1 MPAPDTSR
9 LQSAQSHSSRRVEFA
24 FDGGYISSDGGALLV
39 REVLEQSGIAQ
50 DMANCF
56 VDTRNQDFVEFSV
69 AELLS
74 QRLIGLIQ
82 GYEDL
87 NDHDRLRVDPV
98 LALAVGREDILGHDR
113 RQPEDYGK
121 PLAGKSTLNRLELSA
136 EPATKS
142 SRYHKIA
149 VDMERLELLLLDT
162 FILEHAQSPKELWL
176 DLDTTD
182 FALHGEQEDR
192 HFNRYYDHY
201 CYTPLYIMCGDFPL
215 VSRLRSSR
223 IAPST
228 DIVDHLRPV
237 VTRLRAKWPD
247 VRIVIRADSGFCC
260 DALLSYCEESGVE
273 YLVGLATNPR
283 LKAIVQEDMELVRA
297 ESKPGELHPPRA
309 FSSFQYKTQNSWT
322 RDREVIARLEWA
334 GEKPNARFVVTNLP
348 KTEATAEKLYEEGYC
363 QRALMENHLKEQQL
377 DLFASRMSTQV
388 KASNQ
393 LRLMFSTFA
402 SVVMRM
408 VRRVALAGTSLSKAT
423 TSTIRSRLLKIGTVI
438 KVSTRRIL
446 LSFASAFPNA
456 WVFEAAMRRM
466 TLSV

>member
-1 MPAPDTSR
+1 MPTPDTSR
-9 LQSAQSHSSRRVEFA
+9 LQSAQSHSSLRVEFA
-24 FDGGYISSDGGALLV
+24 FDGGFISSDGGALLV

-69 AELLS
+69 AELIG
-74 QRLIGLIQ
+74 QRLLGLIL

-87 NDHDRLRVDPV
+87 NDHDRLRVDPT

-113 RQPEDYGK
+113 RQPVDYGK

-142 SRYHKIA
+142 ARYHKIA
-149 VDMERLELLLLDT
+149 VDMKRLERLLVDT
-162 FILEHAQSPKELWL
+162 FILEHAQPPKEVWL

-192 HFNRYYDHY
+192 HFNAYYDHY
-201 CYTPLYIMCGDFPL
+201 CYTPLYIMCGDYPL
-215 VSRLRSSR
+215 LSRLRSSR
-223 IAPST
+223 VAPST
-228 DIVDHLRPV
+228 DVVDHLRPV
-237 VTRLRAKWPD
+237 VTRLREKWPD

-260 DALLSYCEESGVE
+260 DALLSYCEDAGIE
-273 YLVGLATNPR
+273 YLVGLATNAR
-283 LKAIVQEDMELVRA
+283 LQAIVKDDMELVRA

-322 RDREVIARLEWA
+322 REREVIARLQWA
-334 GEKPNARFVVTNLP
+334 GDKANARFVVTNLP
-348 KTEATAEKLYEEGYC
+348 KAEATAEKLYEEGYC
-363 QRALMENHLKEQQL
+363 QRALMENHLKDQQL

-388 KASNQ
+388 RASNQ

-408 VRRVALAGTSLSKAT
+408 LRRSALAGTNFATAT
-423 TSTIRSRLLKIGTVI
+423 TNTIRVRLLKIGTVLR
-438 KVSTRRIL
+438 VSTRRIL
-446 LSFASAFPNA
+446 LSFATAFPHA
-456 WVFEAAMRRM
+456 SIFIDAMRRM
-466 TLSV
+466 TS